1 MNRRS
6 SDDRKRSKSK
16 KLSLAERLEKTS
28 QELKKERQKS
38 RGLAAYIPAFISNP
52 FGKVKGLFTQGLGA
66 ALPNVVDC
74 ETAAAWL
81 NNISDLLKKWNS
93 IEWVLA
99 TFQPLYTNAEFNGNV
114 ALLKQRLEYFF
125 GVLTAQV
132 QQAGTQQKGCLSL
145 ETLYDL
151 QAIERTTS
159 VLYEQLVLK
168 QRSILRDITDQYFQE
183 LKGVASKNL
192 AVPIPQTQLS
202 YTQKQSE
209 PVGLNTT
216 FISPQVQQTGRSF
229 SSTGGPLRKQPEP
242 LQFSTTYFSANGNI
256 NNNNGPAQLPPQ
268 QFSTTAY
275 SQQQSQY
282 TLPPPSSFAS
292 PSSAIVSNFL

>member
-1 MNRRS
+1 M
-6 SDDRKRSKSK
+6 
-16 KLSLAERLEKTS
+16 
-28 QELKKERQKS
+28 
-38 RGLAAYIPAFISNP
+38 
-52 FGKVKGLFTQGLGA
+52 
-66 ALPNVVDC
+66 
-74 ETAAAWL
+74 
-81 NNISDLLKKWNS
+81 
-93 IEWVLA
+93 
-99 TFQPLYTNAEFNGNV
+99 
-114 ALLKQRLEYFF
+114 
-125 GVLTAQV
+125 
-132 QQAGTQQKGCLSL
+132 
-145 ETLYDL
+145 

-256 NNNNGPAQLPPQ
+256 NNNNGPAQLPP
-268 QFSTTAY
+268 
-275 SQQQSQY
+275 
-282 TLPPPSSFAS
+282 
-292 PSSAIVSNFL
+292 